1 MYKRQPITDHII
13 IVKDYQGNAFLPDY
27 SFNGIGDFTLGQGY
41 QIKNEME
48 IILEVCG
55 DYAFPENH
63 TLALTA
69 GWNLV
74 GYLRIEK
81 ALASAVLYNI
91 SSSGNLIIAKDYFG
105 NAYLPE
111 YSFNGIGDFEPGRGY
126 QIKVSQADVLQFL
139 SNDNP
144 Y

>member
-1 MYKRQPITDHII
+1 
-13 IVKDYQGNAFLPDY
+13 
-27 SFNGIGDFTLGQGY
+27 
-41 QIKNEME
+41 
-48 IILEVCG
+48 
-55 DYAFPENH
+55 
-63 TLALTA
+63 
-69 GWNLV
+69 
-74 GYLRIEK
+74 LRIEQ
-81 ALASAVLYNI
+81 ALASAVLYNL

-139 SNDNP
+139 SNDNS